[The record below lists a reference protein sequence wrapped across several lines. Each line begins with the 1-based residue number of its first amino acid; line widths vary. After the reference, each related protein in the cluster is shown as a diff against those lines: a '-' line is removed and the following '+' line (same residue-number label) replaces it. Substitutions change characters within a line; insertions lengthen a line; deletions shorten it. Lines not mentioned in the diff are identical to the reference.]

1 MERVAALVA
10 RAYPAREPAEIA
22 AMRAFAWWNRA
33 VPAKIVENA
42 RPVQI
47 RRGVL
52 TVHTSTSA
60 WANTLQYE
68 SEQLLAAI
76 EKHAPEARIKKL
88 IFRVG
93 HLPDLPVIE
102 RPERPRPRTV
112 PLVELPEGIA
122 RELARIG
129 DDEIR
134 DAVGRAVATGLSV
147 RDPAR
152 RSNGETS

>member
-1 MERVAALVA
+1 MEKVATLVA

-22 AMRAFAWWNRA
+22 AMRAFAWWNKA
-33 VPAKIVENA
+33 VPPKIVKNA
-42 RPVQI
+42 RPVQL

-68 SEQLLAAI
+68 AEELLASI
-76 EKHAPEARIKKL
+76 KRHAPEARIKKL
-88 IFRVG
+88 VFRVG
-93 HLPDLPVIE
+93 LLPDMPVIE
-102 RPERPRPRTV
+102 RPSKPKPKTV

-122 RELARIG
+122 RELARID

-134 DAVGRAVATGLSV
+134 DTVGRAVATGLSV
-147 RDPAR
+147 DGPAR
-152 RSNGETS
+152 RTKREPS